1 MLRTFPFYLLHHG
14 TPRDIMR
21 TMDVALALLADYA
34 NVTREGKLNVMG
46 LFTIINA
53 PRLPWVHPQMQ
64 LVLQFEAGPAE
75 WDTQKEIQVKLLD
88 ADANPVLDVHG
99 SVKVPRG
106 EAGRRVHINSIMT
119 FTNAKF
125 SAEGDYVFAVL
136 IGGETKKEIPLR
148 VMYAPKTPPDVKP

>member
-1 MLRTFPFYLLHHG
+1 
-14 TPRDIMR
+14 
-21 TMDVALALLADYA
+21 MDVTLALLADYA

-53 PRLPWVHPQMQ
+53 PALPWVHPQMQ
-64 LVLQFEAGPAE
+64 LVLELEAGAAE
-75 WDTQKEIQVKLLD
+75 WDTQKGIEIKLLD
-88 ADANPVLDVHG
+88 TDANQILAVQG

-119 FTNAKF
+119 FGNVKF
-125 SAEGDYVFAVL
+125 NAEGDYVFAIL

-148 VMYAPKTPPDVKP
+148 VNYVPSPPAVKA